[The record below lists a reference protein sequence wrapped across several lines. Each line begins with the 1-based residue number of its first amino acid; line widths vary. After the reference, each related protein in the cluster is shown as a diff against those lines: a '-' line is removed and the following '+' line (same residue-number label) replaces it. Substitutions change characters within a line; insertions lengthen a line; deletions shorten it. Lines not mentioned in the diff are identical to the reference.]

1 MDYPSYTD
9 IIYKYSIFDRM
20 IEGVQVIDR
29 NMTYV
34 YVNDAIASQG
44 KSTKEA
50 LLGQRMTD
58 MYPGIE
64 KTQVFQNII
73 NCLENKKPC
82 SLLNEFHFSDGTRGW
97 FDLRMEPVDEGLL
110 IMSFDVTAQKEM
122 EFELRKVNYDLQ
134 KLVEEKSEEL
144 IHAHERLN
152 TELEKKL
159 HLSQVE
165 ISDYKHAL
173 DVSCIVAITDQKGII
188 HHVNENFCSISK
200 YSREELIGQD
210 HRIINSAYHPKEFI
224 RNLWVTIARGQVWR
238 GELKNKAKDGTYY
251 WVDTTIVPF
260 LDENGKPYQYLAIRS
275 DITQRKLAEE
285 QLVQSNEEL
294 ENKVVERTL
303 ELTHALEREKE
314 LNEMKSRF
322 VSMASHEFRTPL
334 SAILSSISLV
344 EHYLTLE
351 QAEKR
356 QKHVDRIKASVKNL
370 TSLLDDFLSLE
381 KLEQGKVETHTS
393 DFDLAELLEDV
404 VEEMD
409 GMLKKKYQTVKID
422 FQGEKMVHQDKKILR
437 NIFLNLVSNAVKYS
451 GEWKEILV
459 TAIVKN
465 KQVSISVRDQGI
477 GIPEEA
483 QKHLFGK
490 FFRAGNATNIQGT
503 GLGLNIVKRYVELL
517 DGNISFSSKENQGST
532 FTVDFPAYKE

>member
-1 MDYPSYTD
+1 MAYPEFAD
-9 IIYKYSIFDRM
+9 IIFKYSIFDKM
-20 IEGVQVIDR
+20 IEGVQVLDHS
-29 NMTYV
+29 MSYV
-34 YVNDAIASQG
+34 YVNDAIARQG

-50 LLGQRMTD
+50 LLGKRMVD

-64 KTQVFQNII
+64 NTPVFKHIL
-73 NCLENKKPC
+73 NCLENKKAC
-82 SLLNEFHFSDGTRGW
+82 RLINEFQFSDGTKGF
-97 FDLRMEPVDEGLL
+97 FDLRMEPIDEGVL

-122 EFELRKVNYDLQ
+122 ENELRKVNHDLQ

-152 TELEKKL
+152 HELEKKL

-200 YSREELIGQD
+200 YTREELIGQD
-210 HRIINSAYHPKEFI
+210 HRIINSAYHPKDFI
-224 RNLWVTIARGQVWR
+224 RNLWVTIARGKVWR
-238 GELKNKAKDGTYY
+238 GELKNRAKDGSFY

-260 LDENGKPYQYLAIRS
+260 LDEHGKPYQYLAIRS

-285 QLVQSNEEL
+285 QLLQSNEEL

-303 ELTHALEREKE
+303 ELTQALERERE

-344 EHYLTLE
+344 DHYITLD
-351 QAEKR
+351 QREKR

-409 GMLKKKYQTVKID
+409 GMLRKKNQTVKLE
-422 FQGEKMVHQDKKILR
+422 FEGEKMIHQDKKILR
-437 NIFLNLVSNAVKYS
+437 NIFLNLLSNAVKYS
-451 GEWKEILV
+451 AEWKEILV
-459 TAIVKN
+459 TAIVENN
-465 KQVSISVRDQGI
+465 KASISVRDQGI
-477 GIPEEA
+477 GIPAEA

-490 FFRAGNATNIQGT
+490 FFRAENATNIQGT

-517 DGNISFSSKENQGST
+517 DGDISFISKENLGST